1 MVKKDTGQRTMEV
14 VLVAGGGVGIA
25 AAAAT
30 LTFTLPPHQ
39 PTDLIKTNQQPQ

>member
-1 MVKKDTGQRTMEV
+1 MVKKDTGQRTVEV
-14 VLVAGGGVGIA
+14 VLVAGGGVGI

>member
-1 MVKKDTGQRTMEV
+1 MVKKDTGQRTVEV
-14 VLVAGGGVGIA
+14 VLVAGGGGVEIE
-25 AAAAT
+25 AAAT